1 MNDFKPNFNSDEDD
15 GQYPWE
21 DVDSARNDK
30 RLQSEHPQLEAQS
43 YIEQSGPCP
52 KCGKKAKDLT
62 WFYFS
67 SPEETWG
74 WLCGSSGW
82 MAVCDSCHLQVC
94 YIEDC
99 VS

>member
-1 MNDFKPNFNSDEDD
+1 MNKYKPNLSDEDD

-21 DVDSARNDK
+21 DVDSSRKDK
-30 RLQSEHPQLEAQS
+30 KLQSKHPISEAES
-43 YIEQSGPCP
+43 YIKESGPCP
-52 KCGKKAKDLT
+52 SCGKVPKDLA

-82 MAVCDSCHLQVC
+82 MAVCDSCHLQVN